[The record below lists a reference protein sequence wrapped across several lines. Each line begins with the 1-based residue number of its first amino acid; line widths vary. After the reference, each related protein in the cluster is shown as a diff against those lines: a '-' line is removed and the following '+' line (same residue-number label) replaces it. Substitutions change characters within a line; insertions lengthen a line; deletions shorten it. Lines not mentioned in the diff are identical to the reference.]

1 MDRYADRLD
10 DAADEAG
17 KAKMRPNDEGDAP
30 AAEGPAL

>member
-17 KAKMRPNDEGDAP
+17 KAKIKPADEDD
-30 AAEGPAL
+30 GPAG